1 MNVVVVRG
9 RLSSPPVIRELASG
23 SKVLSLEL
31 TTATP
36 QGASSVPAAWLDPPA
51 DADFADGDE
60 LLVLGSV
67 RRRFF
72 RVAGA
77 TQSRTEVV
85 VSEACPAKNRRR
97 CAKLLSAAAEA
108 LDG

>member
-1 MNVVVVRG
+1 
-9 RLSSPPVIRELASG
+9 
-23 SKVLSLEL
+23 VLSLEL
-31 TTATP
+31 STVTP

-51 DADFADGDE
+51 EADFADGDE

-72 RVAGA
+72 RVGGA

-85 VSEACPAKNRRR
+85 VSEACAAKNRRR
-97 CAKLLSAAAEA
+97 CAKLLAAAAEA